1 MSTKGVRLG
10 ATKLTILRQ
19 SSVSESTWSKL
30 LRSTAVSEKVL
41 SEHLRDLQDKGLL
54 VKSEQGYAATDKGRE
69 VLKELIFAE
78 EMRKQRLTH
87 KLLVVQKLVK
97 KSDILAFE
105 SLPVL
110 LKLSQKPLT
119 VTRYEALAVIEALE
133 VTSDRDLDPRATLK
147 AYENALK
154 LLSAAVGPGVTS
166 ATLTA
171 SLDLAKGFAIAE
183 EQLNADIEAE
193 QDRHK
198 KRKLEIILQQ
208 FREQKDSLVEDA
220 RKRFLS

>member
-1 MSTKGVRLG
+1 MSTKGVSLG
-10 ATKLTILRQ
+10 ATKLTILRESCMSQ
-19 SSVSESTWSKL
+19 STWSKL
-30 LRSTAVSEKVL
+30 VRSTGVSEKVL
-41 SEHLRDLQDKGLL
+41 SEHLRDLQQKGFL
-54 VKSEQGYAATDKGRE
+54 VRSDNGYIATDKGRE

-78 EMRKQRLTH
+78 EMRKQRLMH
-87 KLLVVQKLVK
+87 RLLVVQKLVK
-97 KSDILAFE
+97 KSDMLRFE
-105 SLPVL
+105 SIPVL

-133 VTSDRDLDPRATLK
+133 VRCDRDLHPAATMK

-154 LLSAAVGPGVTS
+154 FLSAGLGQGVKS

-183 EQLNADIEAE
+183 EQLKADIEAE
-193 QDRHK
+193 QDLHK
-198 KRKLEIILQQ
+198 KQKLEIILQQ
-208 FREQKDSLVEDA
+208 FKEQRESLMEDA

>member
-1 MSTKGVRLG
+1 
-10 ATKLTILRQ
+10 
-19 SSVSESTWSKL
+19 
-30 LRSTAVSEKVL
+30 
-41 SEHLRDLQDKGLL
+41 
-54 VKSEQGYAATDKGRE
+54 
-69 VLKELIFAE
+69 
-78 EMRKQRLTH
+78 
-87 KLLVVQKLVK
+87 
-97 KSDILAFE
+97 
-105 SLPVL
+105 
-110 LKLSQKPLT
+110 
-119 VTRYEALAVIEALE
+119 
-133 VTSDRDLDPRATLK
+133 LK